1 MHYFIRQVYAYSA
14 IIVILSVS
22 STQAAIRPSFIFD
35 YSVCKATHIVL
46 ATEGQSIDGRMEVLE
61 SWKGDISPGSTML
74 LPELAEF
81 AEKKQCRVHWWS
93 LKELPEPYV
102 RFVTGSRMILFLVKN
117 SPQQRSDKP
126 VVNNKT
132 WQPAAQYGGFKVSV
146 VWIEN
151 GEAYAYRQT
160 GNPGPSRLEYFGT
173 AIRMKAR
180 IAAYVTILADLEAA
194 IKETNPV
201 RAAQT
206 FSAFLDS
213 DFNQGARASLDA
225 IGNMGECSL
234 PILRRLL
241 SDVTLRHLHDRI
253 IATMVRAGGS
263 NIISDLLKIVNEELD
278 YWSGQAP
285 ELTVGWWNADPANQ
299 RKLLREHYSKLLEA
313 LRQLQVIGCN
323 EECKSVVTDTLEL
336 WKTTPALHDIG
347 DGQMARTCA
356 ALLEKVSSD
365 RQTGR

>member
-1 MHYFIRQVYAYSA
+1 MCYFIRHVYVSTA
-14 IIVILSVS
+14 IIVILSIS
-22 STQAAIRPSFIFD
+22 STQAAIRPSFEFD

-46 ATEGQSIDGRMEVLE
+46 ATEGQSIDGRLKVLE
-61 SWKGDISPGSTML
+61 SWKGDMSPGSTIL

-81 AEKKQCRVHWWS
+81 ADEQQRRIHWWG
-93 LKELPEPYV
+93 LDDLPEPYV
-102 RFVTGSRMILFLVKN
+102 RFVTGSRMMLFLVKN
-117 SPQQRSDKP
+117 SDQQNLDKP
-126 VVNNKT
+126 VVNNKA
-132 WQPAAQYGGFKVSV
+132 WQSAAYFGGLKVSA
-146 VWIEN
+146 VWIEH

-160 GNPGPSRLEYFGT
+160 VNPGPSLLEHFGT

-180 IAAYVTILADLEAA
+180 VAAYVTICTDLEAA

-201 RAAQT
+201 HAAQT

-213 DFNQGARASLDA
+213 DFHKGARVSLDA

-234 PILRRLL
+234 PTLRRLL
-241 SDVTLRHLHDRI
+241 SDVTLRHLHDEI

-263 NIISDLLKIVNEELD
+263 IVTPDLLKIVNKELD
-278 YWSGQAP
+278 YWSRQAP
-285 ELTVGWWNADPANQ
+285 DLTVGWWNADPANQ

-323 EECKSVVTDTLEL
+323 EECKNVVTNTLKL

-365 RQTGR
+365 RAD